1 VGNPRRLGQHLSHAN
16 TAGYEPPEAAYCA
29 YLGTCN
35 ARDAA
40 GWAGVNN
47 WPHARISAAA
57 PDSAAHWR
65 PPTRI
70 FTDADEY
77 PPAPPWDELEASGW
91 SRSESA
97 PPQIV
102 QSSDLKAHIAGGW
115 TRVNANGEP
124 IAANRVVYVATRME
138 HGWGLQAPLKPDSFA
153 DGRDYS
159 ATRAEIASPVASTLA
174 LLGARE
180 IDAYAETLDYP
191 FTLVGP
197 PGVVIQIAS
206 APEMETAM
214 RNVGDDRLDVPPR
227 SVRIVNCG
235 DSSANV
241 TFRVEREGESQ
252 EALALVGLRDGVWR
266 MLAISGV

>member
-1 VGNPRRLGQHLSHAN
+1 MA
-16 TAGYEPPEAAYCA
+16 AYESPEAAYLA
-29 YLGTCN
+29 FLDTFN

-40 GWAGVNN
+40 GWAGVNH

-70 FTDADEY
+70 FTDADQY
-77 PPAPPWDELEASGW
+77 LAAPLWDELEASGW
-91 SRSESA
+91 ARSESA

-102 QSSDLKAHIAGGW
+102 QSSNLKAHIAGGW
-115 TRVNANGEP
+115 TRYDADGKP
-124 IAANRVVYVATRME
+124 MASNRVVYVATRTDE
-138 HGWGLQAPLKPDSFA
+138 GWGLQAQLKTDSFV

-159 ATRAEIASPVASTLA
+159 ATEADVVSAVESTLE
-174 LLGARE
+174 LLGSRE
-180 IDAYAETLDYP
+180 IDAYAEALDYP

-206 APEMETAM
+206 APEMAAAM
-214 RNVGDDRLDVPPR
+214 RSVGDDRLDVPPG

-235 DSSANV
+235 DSGANV

-252 EALALVGLRDGVWR
+252 DALALVGLRDGVWR
-266 MLAISGV
+266 MLAISGI

>member
-1 VGNPRRLGQHLSHAN
+1 M
-16 TAGYEPPEAAYCA
+16 AAYESPDAA
-29 YLGTCN
+29 YFAFLDTFN

-47 WPHARISAAA
+47 WPHARISAAT

-65 PPTRI
+65 PPTRT
-70 FTDADEY
+70 FTDADQY
-77 PPAPPWDELEASGW
+77 LAAPLWDELEASGW

-97 PPQIV
+97 PPTIV

-115 TRVNANGEP
+115 TRYDADGKP
-124 IAANRVVYVATRME
+124 MASNRVVYVATRTDE
-138 HGWGLQAPLKPDSFA
+138 GWGLQAQLKTDSFV

-159 ATRAEIASPVASTLA
+159 ATEAEVVSAVESTLE
-174 LLGARE
+174 LLGVRE
-180 IDAYAETLDYP
+180 IDAYAEALDYP

-206 APEMETAM
+206 APEMAAAM
-214 RNVGDDRLDVPPR
+214 RNVGDDRLDVPSG
-227 SVRIVNCG
+227 SVRIANCG
-235 DSSANV
+235 DSGANV

-252 EALALVGLRDGVWR
+252 EALALVGLRDDVWR
-266 MLAISGV
+266 MLAISGI

>member
-1 VGNPRRLGQHLSHAN
+1 MA
-16 TAGYEPPEAAYCA
+16 AYESPEAAYFA
-29 YLGTCN
+29 FLDTFN

-47 WPHARISAAA
+47 WPHAGISAAA

-70 FTDADEY
+70 FTDADQY
-77 PPAPPWDELEASGW
+77 LAAPLWDELEAHGW

-97 PPQIV
+97 PPTIV

-115 TRVNANGEP
+115 TRYDADGKP
-124 IAANRVVYVATRME
+124 MASNRVVYVATRTDE
-138 HGWGLQAPLKPDSFA
+138 GWGLQAQLKTDSFV

-159 ATRAEIASPVASTLA
+159 ATEAEVVSAVESTLE

-180 IDAYAETLDYP
+180 IDAYAEALDYP

-206 APEMETAM
+206 APEMATAM
-214 RNVGDDRLDVPPR
+214 RHVGDDRLDVPSG
-227 SVRIVNCG
+227 SVRIANCG
-235 DSSANV
+235 DSGANV

>member
-1 VGNPRRLGQHLSHAN
+1 MA
-16 TAGYEPPEAAYCA
+16 AYESPEAAYFA
-29 YLGTCN
+29 FLDTFN

-40 GWAGVNN
+40 GWAGVNH

-70 FTDADEY
+70 FTDADQY
-77 PPAPPWDELEASGW
+77 LAAPLWDELEASGW
-91 SRSESA
+91 ARSESA

-115 TRVNANGEP
+115 TRYDADGKP
-124 IAANRVVYVATRME
+124 MASNRVVYVATQTDE
-138 HGWGLQAPLKPDSFA
+138 GWGLQAQLKTDSFV

-159 ATRAEIASPVASTLA
+159 ATEAEVVSAVESTLE

-180 IDAYAETLDYP
+180 IDAYAEALAYP
-191 FTLVGP
+191 FTLLGP

-206 APEMETAM
+206 APEMAAAM
-214 RNVGDDRLDVPPR
+214 RGVGDDRLDVPPG

-235 DSSANV
+235 DSGANV

-266 MLAISGV
+266 MLAISGI

>member
-1 VGNPRRLGQHLSHAN
+1 MA
-16 TAGYEPPEAAYCA
+16 AYESPEAAYLA
-29 YLGTCN
+29 FLETFN

-77 PPAPPWDELEASGW
+77 LSAPLWDELEASGW
-91 SRSESA
+91 ARSQST
-97 PPQIV
+97 PPEIV
-102 QSSDLKAHIAGGW
+102 QSSDVKAHIAGGW
-115 TRVNANGEP
+115 NRFNTDGEP
-124 IAANRVVYVATRME
+124 IAANRVVYVATKTE
-138 HGWGLQAPLKPDSFA
+138 PGWGLQAQLKTDSFV

-159 ATRAEIASPVASTLA
+159 ATEAEVITAVESTLK

-180 IDAYAETLDYP
+180 IDAYAEALAYP
-191 FTLVGP
+191 FTLIGP
-197 PGVVIQIAS
+197 PGVIIQIAS
-206 APEMETAM
+206 APEMAAAM
-214 RNVGDDRLDVPPR
+214 RSAGDDQLDVPPG

-235 DSSANV
+235 DSGANV
-241 TFRVEREGESQ
+241 TFRVERAGDAQ
-252 EALALVGLRDGVWR
+252 EALALVGLLDGVWR
-266 MLAISGV
+266 MLAISGI